1 MSNLV
6 IVRHGLTEWTKRFTG
21 WTDIDLTPEGIEMTK
36 KYALRLKEKNYRFDY
51 GYTSVLKRGWRT
63 LEIVLEVLGQTD
75 IPVIR
80 DWHLNERHY
89 GGLQGE
95 EKPAMV
101 KKHGEE
107 QVNLWRRSW
116 DVPPPALDR
125 DDPRH
130 PRFDEKYK
138 DIPEEMLPASESLK
152 DTYQRVVPYFQQEI
166 EPKLKAGK
174 NILLS
179 AHSNSLRALIK
190 YLDHLDEEE
199 IVKVNVPYCI
209 PLIYQFDQNG
219 QPINHFYLATDEEV
233 EAVIAQIKNQ
243 TKD

>member
-1 MSNLV
+1 
-6 IVRHGLTEWTKRFTG
+6 
-21 WTDIDLTPEGIEMTK
+21 
-36 KYALRLKEKNYRFDY
+36 
-51 GYTSVLKRGWRT
+51 
-63 LEIVLEVLGQTD
+63 
-75 IPVIR
+75 
-80 DWHLNERHY
+80 
-89 GGLQGE
+89 
-95 EKPAMV
+95 
-101 KKHGEE
+101 
-107 QVNLWRRSW
+107 
-116 DVPPPALDR
+116 
-125 DDPRH
+125 
-130 PRFDEKYK
+130 
-138 DIPEEMLPASESLK
+138 MLPACESLK

-219 QPINHFYLATDEEV
+219 QPSNHFYLATDEEV
-233 EAVIAQIKNQ
+233 EALIAQIKNQ